1 MLAFGTA
8 YTGFGVTC
16 LPESS
21 ATFSIGPYWV
31 DQYPVTATC
40 PTCGVFT
47 TTTGTA
53 PNRVFYVE
61 YRNAYYPGNPTP
73 NLDYEVILYQTPP
86 SPGRYDVAYQLVTS
100 HAGGTD
106 SALTV
111 GVQQNT
117 TNFTE
122 VGCDPT
128 GTNPPAGVAS
138 GAYFVWT
145 LTGCATPTPTPTP
158 TPSCTPSWSAGP
170 NMPNSRGA
178 CGGCLFPGNGK
189 FYAMGGRSA
198 DTAGSDFTHPF
209 EYDPVAN
216 TWTTKAATYAD
227 NQVNNMA
234 CGVLTD
240 AGNQHVHLLRGRLG
254 GRRRR
259 QRPIVYS
266 ATTLSPTRSARSLLH
281 GPVPAGNYSPWW
293 LYGLPKQAVH
303 SGWI

>member
-1 MLAFGTA
+1 VSGTTSIGMNCDDCGVSIPLPFPVTLYDQTYTSATAGSNGTLAFGTA
-8 YTGFGVTC
+8 YTGFGITC
-16 LPESS
+16 LPESA
-21 ATFSIGPYWV
+21 ATYSIGPYWV

-61 YRNAYYPGNPTP
+61 YRNAYYPGNATP
-73 NLDYEVILYQTPP
+73 NLDYEVVLYETPP

-145 LTGCATPTPTPTP
+145 LLPCGTPTPTPTP
-158 TPSCTPSWSAGP
+158 TSTPSCTPGWSAGP
-170 NMPNSRGA
+170 SLPSVGVRLVGVY
-178 CGGCLFPGNGK
+178 FPTNGK
-189 FYAMGGRSA
+189 FYAMGGRSS
-198 DTAGSDFTHPF
+198 DTPGNEFTHPF
-209 EYDPVAN
+209 EYDPVSNSWA
-216 TWTTKAATYAD
+216 TKTATYAD
-227 NQVNNMA
+227 NQTNNMA
-234 CGVLTD
+234 CVMLTD
-240 AGNQHVHLLRGRLG
+240 AGT
-254 GRRRR
+254 
-259 QRPIVYS
+259 PYI
-266 ATTLSPTRSARSLLH
+266 
-281 GPVPAGNYSPWW
+281 
-293 LYGLPKQAVH
+293 
-303 SGWI
+303 